1 MCSEK
6 VNKIFKELKV
16 SLYGKEMTNNAKNNL
31 REMSDRNLLELINR
45 ININDLKDYC
55 IAFVVLVDRINF

>member
-6 VNKIFKELKV
+6 LNKIFKELKV